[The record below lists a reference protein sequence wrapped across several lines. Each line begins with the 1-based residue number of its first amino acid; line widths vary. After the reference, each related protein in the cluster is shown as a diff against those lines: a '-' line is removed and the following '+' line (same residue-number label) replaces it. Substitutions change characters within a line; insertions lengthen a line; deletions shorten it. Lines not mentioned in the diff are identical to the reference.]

1 MDRRDADRAKA
12 PSPEL
17 MHFTIGPAIE
27 LRHLRYFLMVSE
39 ELHFRRAAERLYMA
53 QPPLSQ
59 AIRKLEDELGVQLLT
74 RTSRAVALTEAGSV
88 FAEEAR
94 KVLARFDSAVAETRR
109 AGGGSSSLQI
119 GCTPYLPIDLLHRYF
134 DGLHEREPRVQPQV
148 AYLVAAEQITRLQS
162 GALDLGIFPFP
173 STVTVPELEMQPL
186 FPGERL
192 SAFLRPD
199 HRLADNPVL
208 GPDDLA
214 DETLVTF
221 DQATIPP
228 LATWFRQELARAGYR
243 FSGEYEIGTDTRDRI
258 LAAAEG
264 RGIALLPGSISV
276 IPDSGS
282 IVVRRPL
289 DPPITMPDTVVAWH
303 TRPPA
308 QLRALIEEIR
318 ELARALR
325 ATAS

>member
-1 MDRRDADRAKA
+1 
-12 PSPEL
+12 

-27 LRHLRYFLMVSE
+27 LRHLRYFLTVSE

-74 RTSRAVALTEAGSV
+74 RTSRAVALTEAGRV

-94 KVLARFDSAVAETRR
+94 NVLAAFDLAVAETRR
-109 AGGGSSSLQI
+109 AGGGGSSLDI
-119 GCTPYLPIDLLHRYF
+119 GCTPYLPIDLLHRFF

-148 AYLVAAEQITRLQS
+148 TYLIASEQIPRLQS
-162 GALDLGIFPFP
+162 GLLDLGIFPFP
-173 STVTVPELEMQPL
+173 AAMSVPKLEMEPL

-192 SAFLRPD
+192 SAFLPPD
-199 HRLADNPVL
+199 HPLAQKPVL

-221 DQATIPP
+221 EQAAIPP
-228 LATWFRQELARAGYR
+228 LAAWVQEELARAGYR
-243 FSGEYEIGTDTRDRI
+243 FRGLYETGTDTRDRI
-258 LAAAEG
+258 LAAAAG
-264 RGIALLPGSISV
+264 HGVALLPGSTRV
-276 IPDSGS
+276 IADAGP

-289 DPPITMPDTVVAWH
+289 DPPLAMPDTVVAWREH
-303 TRPPA
+303 PPA
-308 QLRALIEEIR
+308 QLRALTKEIR

-325 ATAS
+325 ATTA